1 MGKPQPGNWFQSHN
15 IPLLTC
21 GLFAGHL
28 AAPFRKHQEMP
39 LSAMDVNC
47 CDYTILSALL
57 AFLLC
62 DSLYRLRGVIFFQML
77 KKNVFT
83 TSLHSLLPVANGI
96 FFLFF
101 HFLVS
106 EEYFEVG
113 ISQPE
118 LLFTDVGVTFERRG
132 AFGVCQSGQIVSCM
146 SHCTDQ
152 PMSLNTH

>member
-1 MGKPQPGNWFQSHN
+1 MGKPQPGNWFQPHN

-77 KKNVFT
+77 KKMCLL
-83 TSLHSLLPVANGI
+83 LHSIVCCQWLMV
-96 FFLFF
+96 FSFLFF

>member
-96 FFLFF
+96 FFLPF
-101 HFLVS
+101 
-106 EEYFEVG
+106 
-113 ISQPE
+113 
-118 LLFTDVGVTFERRG
+118 
-132 AFGVCQSGQIVSCM
+132 FGV
-146 SHCTDQ
+146 
-152 PMSLNTH
+152 